1 MGKCGSS
8 GHCTSTNDHVPRP
21 TVRIRIP
28 EVADKSEA
36 EFLPRVKP
44 MIPGAYAVKPLRSGD
59 VEPDRKTKDQML
71 NQKEVDPS
79 TRLPC

>member
-36 EFLPRVKP
+36 EFLARVKP

-59 VEPDRKTKDQML
+59 VEVVVPDRKTI
-71 NQKEVDPS
+71 
-79 TRLPC
+79 RC